1 MKRNKTNKIFAML
14 LFIFIILLGN
24 SVYAAICD
32 LSIVDSTEET
42 GFIEKDGKLY
52 YVVSVNTENAGGN
65 LSGVTLKFKYDM
77 EHLVPLSLDE
87 GETLDLGTKGVF
99 TGAGRLEYAGWN
111 NDEEQRFNQDNM
123 ILSVYKNES
132 GKLTQ
137 IEDKK
142 ITLITLCFEVLDN
155 VKERRAV
162 YIDTFDSK
170 NEILYASFKSD
181 QRYITNGVDNSVI
194 EELEKKDVETQ
205 KIVIEYEDGTKVEQ
219 EVVVDKKDP
228 VNSGSSIIDKTDK
241 TSKEPGKM
249 PNGDTTIADKI
260 IPNAGVRT
268 LLLIIF
274 VVSIISFVVYKR
286 MKKYE
291 KIVK

>member
-1 MKRNKTNKIFAML
+1 MKRNTTNKIFAIL

-32 LSIVDSTEET
+32 LSIVDSSDAT

-52 YVVSVNTENAGGN
+52 YVVCVNAENAGGN
-65 LSGVTLKFKYDM
+65 LSGVTLKFEYDR
-77 EHLVPLSLDE
+77 EHLLPLSLGE
-87 GETLDLGTKGVF
+87 GETLDLGTKGIF
-99 TGAGRLEYAGWN
+99 TGAGRLEYNGWN
-111 NDEEQRFNQDNM
+111 NDENQRFNQDNM
-123 ILSVYKNES
+123 ILTVYKKENNN
-132 GKLTQ
+132 LNQ
-137 IEDKK
+137 IDDKE

-194 EELEKKDVETQ
+194 EKLEKQDIETQ
-205 KIVIEYEDGTKVEQ
+205 KIIIEYEDGTKVEE

-228 VNSGSSIIDKTDK
+228 VNSDTSIIDKTDT
-241 TSKEPGKM
+241 TSKEPGKI
-249 PNGDTTIADKI
+249 PNGDATIADKI

-268 LLLIIF
+268 LLHYLL
-274 VVSIISFVVYKR
+274 
-286 MKKYE
+286 E
-291 KIVK
+291 E